1 MSLCN
6 KFGSI
11 MAYVTGLKLYPMA
24 EFDVQCVKVLG
35 FYQKVSM

>member
-6 KFGSI
+6 KFGSK

-24 EFDVQCVKVLG
+24 EFDVQCVTVLV
-35 FYQKVSM
+35 FFLS